1 MALTRYLAMTA
12 AEIEAEPALP
22 PKIGWMACHFSP
34 YGRGLSNIPG
44 KLPEDS
50 LLLVNDRTPIRGHD
64 PVRVAEELR
73 EAIGQFRCAGVLLD
87 FQRPGVRETFD
98 MAHHLCGAL
107 PCPVAVSH
115 HYADASQGAVCVPCP
130 PLHEPVDR
138 YFARWQGREL
148 WVEMSMERECIAL
161 TPRGASIREGCEGDA
176 QSFADEV
183 LCCHY
188 SFRLE
193 EDKALFSLWRTQE
206 DLDKLLT
213 REEELGIRICVGLYQ
228 ELWK

>member
-98 MAHHLCGAL
+98 MAHHLCGAR
-107 PCPVAVSH
+107 PCHRAKYLSTG
-115 HYADASQGAVCVPCP
+115 S
-130 PLHEPVDR
+130 
-138 YFARWQGREL
+138 
-148 WVEMSMERECIAL
+148 
-161 TPRGASIREGCEGDA
+161 
-176 QSFADEV
+176 
-183 LCCHY
+183 
-188 SFRLE
+188 
-193 EDKALFSLWRTQE
+193 
-206 DLDKLLT
+206 
-213 REEELGIRICVGLYQ
+213 
-228 ELWK
+228 